1 MAFLT
6 VWILKVYV
14 FMTSSF
20 HAELFHLL
28 QSLASMRMFLYN
40 KVYNNYIYSDSYLQ
54 QFVSA
59 SMCYDI

>member
-1 MAFLT
+1 
-6 VWILKVYV
+6 
-14 FMTSSF
+14 MTSSF